1 MLQVMSLMALA
12 KVRRVGGS
20 LVVTIPNEV
29 AQEEDL
35 KPGELVNIEVR
46 KAKKSFFGI
55 DRGIGPFTHDNEMTD
70 HD

>member
-1 MLQVMSLMALA
+1 MAIV

-20 LVVTIPNEV
+20 PVVTIPDEV
-29 AQEEDL
+29 AREQGL

-46 KAKKSFFGI
+46 KARKSFFGM
-55 DRGIGPFTHDNEMTD
+55 DRGIGPFTRDDEMTD

>member
-1 MLQVMSLMALA
+1 MAIV

-20 LVVTIPNEV
+20 LVVTIPDEV
-29 AQEEDL
+29 AREQGL

-46 KAKKSFFGI
+46 KARKSFFGM
-55 DRGIGPFTHDNEMTD
+55 DRGIGPFTRDDEMTD

>member
-1 MLQVMSLMALA
+1 MAIA
-12 KVRRVGGS
+12 KVRRVGRS

-29 AQEEDL
+29 AREEGL

-55 DRGIGPFTHDNEMTD
+55 DHGIGLFTRDDEMTD

>member
-1 MLQVMSLMALA
+1 MAIV

-20 LVVTIPNEV
+20 LVVTIPDEV
-29 AQEEDL
+29 AREQGL

-46 KAKKSFFGI
+46 KARKSFFGM
-55 DRGIGPFTHDNEMTD
+55 DRGIGPFTLDDEMTD

>member
-1 MLQVMSLMALA
+1 MLFMALA

-55 DRGIGPFTHDNEMTD
+55 DRGIGPFTRDDEMTD

>member
-1 MLQVMSLMALA
+1 MALA
-12 KVRRVGGS
+12 RFRKVGGK
-20 LVVTIPNEV
+20 LVVTIPRK
-29 AQEEDL
+29 ATEEGV

-55 DRGIGPFTHDNEMTD
+55 DRGIGPFTRDDEMTD